1 MKKITALPIKP
12 VISNTICPITQE
24 ELKADTYVILHC
36 SSTTSIGVDIEALK
50 DYVLLEQRKFKTPC
64 CLLCR
69 KEDHFKAD
77 LITNNIPWEP
87 YKPEYVTSYEGIKK
101 ILENK
106 DCAFAAI
113 NLHKVIESERPKA
126 CNEIVAYQINH
137 NCLNSSYIDSTNK
150 SLVHILAQEGYY
162 VLIRALVDQKGLDP
176 YKTLKDGTTISNIA
190 KKAAKP
196 DPLLFLKKK

>member
-77 LITNNIPWEP
+77 LITNNSCFLAKSTATLDAATESSPQTKIFVSLISIPT
-87 YKPEYVTSYEGIKK
+87 KSTFLS
-101 ILENK
+101 
-106 DCAFAAI
+106 A
-113 NLHKVIESERPKA
+113 
-126 CNEIVAYQINH
+126 IVAKVF
-137 NCLNSSYIDSTNK
+137 L
-150 SLVHILAQEGYY
+150 
-162 VLIRALVDQKGLDP
+162 
-176 YKTLKDGTTISNIA
+176 TT
-190 KKAAKP
+190 
-196 DPLLFLKKK
+196 